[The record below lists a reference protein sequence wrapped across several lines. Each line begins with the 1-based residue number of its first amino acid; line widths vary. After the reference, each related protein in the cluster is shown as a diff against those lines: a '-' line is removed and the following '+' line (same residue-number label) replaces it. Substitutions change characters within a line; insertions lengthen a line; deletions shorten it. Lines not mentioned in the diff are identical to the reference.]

1 MADNK
6 RLYRS
11 RDARI
16 GGVCGGIANYFGW
29 DPTVVRL
36 IYLVATFSTAFSGVP
51 IYILLWILVP
61 TRRYR
66 N

>member
-1 MADNK
+1 MIA
-6 RLYRS
+6 
-11 RDARI
+11 
-16 GGVCGGIANYFGW
+16 GVCGGIADYFGW